1 VDNGANI
8 ANRIPIT
15 AAMMMAT
22 MMTVLDQTIA
32 NVALPHM
39 QGSFGAAQDQISWV
53 LTSFIIATAVAT
65 PLSGW
70 LGLRFGRRPLFLIS
84 IGGFTAAS
92 MLCGVAQNLP
102 EMVAFRVIQGC
113 FGAGMM
119 PLSQTVMLDLFPL
132 KQLPVVMSI
141 WSSVIVLGPILG
153 PTAGGWLTENL
164 SWRWCFYINLP
175 FGVLAFL
182 GVYLFMAGG
191 DHGRER
197 PFDFLGFGALVIF
210 VSAFQLMMDRGPTQD
225 WFLSTE
231 IWTYAIIAM
240 IGFWVFVV
248 QTITAEHPFFHRDIA
263 KDRNFVS
270 CTIFS
275 VFTSG
280 LLFSTSALLPTLMQ
294 NLLGYSAMHSGMVS
308 MARGVGSFVGFV
320 SVPFVINTL
329 PPRLVLATGLCL
341 SVLGLWQMS
350 QFDLS
355 MTAAPIIN
363 AGIVQGVGM
372 SMVFAPL
379 NVFSWA
385 TLNPAHRAEA
395 TVVATMIRSLASS
408 IGISSMQA
416 ALVNGQALAHA
427 RLAEKIVTG
436 DPVVSGALPAIMNP
450 ATQSGL
456 MTLNGEV
463 TRQAAMISYDTIFA
477 WMALG
482 ALSVFPFLFVMRP
495 PPPEPSVELTAEP
508 AAAE

>member
-1 VDNGANI
+1 MDNSANI

-22 MMTVLDQTIA
+22 MMTVLDTTIA

-53 LTSFIIATAVAT
+53 LTSFIIATAIAT

-70 LGLRFGRRPLFLIS
+70 LALKFGRRPMFLIS
-84 IGGFTAAS
+84 IAGFTLAS

-102 EMVAFRVIQGC
+102 EMVAFRFIQGC
-113 FGAGMM
+113 AGAGMM

-132 KQLPVVMSI
+132 RLLPVVMSV
-141 WSSVIVLGPILG
+141 WSAVIVLGPILG

-175 FGVLAFL
+175 FGLLAFL

-197 PFDFLGFGALVIF
+197 PFDFLGFGALVTF

-225 WFLSTE
+225 WFSSTE

-240 IGFWVFVV
+240 IGFWVFLV
-248 QTITAEHPFFHRDIA
+248 QTITARHPFFHRDIA
-263 KDRNFVS
+263 KDRNFVT
-270 CTIFS
+270 CTLFS

-280 LLFSTSALLPTLMQ
+280 VLFSVSALLPTLMQ
-294 NLLGYSAMHSGMVS
+294 NLLGYSAMQSGMVS
-308 MARGVGSFVGFV
+308 MARGVGSFIGFV
-320 SVPFVINTL
+320 GVPFVINAL
-329 PPRLVLATGLCL
+329 PPRLVLTTGLCL
-341 SVLGLWQMS
+341 SIFGLWQMS

-355 MTAAPIIN
+355 MTSAPIVS
-363 AGIVQGVGM
+363 AGIVQGIGM

-379 NVFSWA
+379 NVFAWA

-395 TVVATMIRSLASS
+395 TVVATMVRSLGSS

-416 ALVNGQALAHA
+416 ALVSGQALAHA
-427 RLAEKIVTG
+427 RLADKIVTG
-436 DPVVSGALPAIMNP
+436 DPIVSGALPAVMNP
-450 ATQSGL
+450 ATQTGL
-456 MTLNGEV
+456 MNLNGEV
-463 TRQAAMISYDTIFA
+463 TRQAAMISYDSIFA

-482 ALSVFPFLFVMRP
+482 ALTTFPLLFFMRSP
-495 PPPEPSVELTAEP
+495 PRQPVELQAEA